1 MLHTI
6 ILVPM
11 AVRSSQYKHQT
22 VLTDRPDGMLYR
34 VATNYITRKINTD
47 KKVLVTRGG
56 LLFFEKNLSLT
67 CGLGSLSSYH
77 LIFVLSL
84 YNVTPGRV
92 RAEKL

>member
-56 LLFFEKNLSLT
+56 LLFRKEFKPHMR
-67 CGLGSLSSYH
+67 LGVVSSYH